1 MMKGLMLNYDL
12 GMWDATIQGLKTNT
26 RRLSAELSQVN
37 QNPNDWELLN
47 EGHLRGEK
55 KCYMLKNKKLNEHKM
70 VFPRYTVDE
79 IVYLQE
85 PTLLYKNHAQHTI
98 LYKYN
103 GIDGTNDE
111 QQFPQIVQKALQNG
125 EKWQN
130 KMFMPENRAR
140 YFIKITAEKLQRLQD
155 ITEQDA
161 IAEGIQKLLQSRMQL
176 AMDGPLYRD
185 YSKPLGNDLFKEG
198 LPPIKSYKTL
208 LEAIHGSSLWDS
220 NPWLFSYYFELVKSI

>member
-1 MMKGLMLNYDL
+1 MKGLMLNYDL

-26 RRLSAELSQVN
+26 RRLSESLSQVN
-37 QNPNDWELLN
+37 KNSSDWELLN

-55 KCYMLKNKKLNEHKM
+55 KCYMLQNKKLNEHKM
-70 VFPRYTVDE
+70 VFPRYQKDE

-85 PTLLYKNHAQHTI
+85 PTLLYKNKAQHTI

-103 GIDGTNDE
+103 GLDGNNDE
-111 QQFPQIVQKALQNG
+111 KEFPFLVKKAIQSG
-125 EKWQN
+125 EKWGN

-140 YFIKITAEKLQRLQD
+140 FHVKITDEKLQRLQD
-155 ITEQDA
+155 ISEQDA

-185 YSKPLGNDLFKEG
+185 YSKPTKGELFQTG
-198 LPPIKSYKTL
+198 LPPIQSYKTL
-208 LEAIHGSSLWDS
+208 LEAVHEGKLWDS
-220 NPWLFSYYFELVKSI
+220 NPWIFSYYFELVKSI